1 MDDLAELTTD
11 LPPLGI
17 VKQKQ
22 TGKPTQ
28 NDTAAKQGN
37 TSDTTLTETTARN
50 DAGTSPSQLLAGM
63 LAKQASSR
71 AGQDGKVLSDRWQQ
85 CMIAATALDRVG
97 DVRMLRDPLA
107 ATVALA
113 TALEGVK
120 DTKAVAKIAN
130 MVEDRLLA
138 IAEVHEG
145 VQKIA
150 QSTQTSNKKLL
161 IA

>member
-1 MDDLAELTTD
+1 
-11 LPPLGI
+11 
-17 VKQKQ
+17 
-22 TGKPTQ
+22 
-28 NDTAAKQGN
+28 
-37 TSDTTLTETTARN
+37 
-50 DAGTSPSQLLAGM
+50 
-63 LAKQASSR
+63 
-71 AGQDGKVLSDRWQQ
+71 
-85 CMIAATALDRVG
+85 MIAATALDRVG

-150 QSTQTSNKKLL
+150 QSTQTSDKKPL